1 MRALLIVAA
10 VVGCAVAVALAVNAV
25 LAGRIEDRAARAL
38 REDVA
43 RQTGSEPED
52 VGVSLEGWLAALR
65 LLTGPAP
72 DATATIRGIAI
83 PQTNGSLTR
92 LRMTLDD
99 VDADV
104 GQALS
109 GEEERSLPFS
119 AASGRFSAVL
129 SEEDLNATIAR
140 SDLYQRLELRDG
152 AVVATVG
159 GAVAEGEVT
168 FTAELG
174 GEPGD
179 GSPVLVLRPAPTDSN
194 ARRLGPLLANS
205 TLTVPLVLPDALV
218 LERVRAEDGRIVGEG
233 RVDTEALTEES

>member
-10 VVGCAVAVALAVNAV
+10 VVGCAVAVAFAVNAV
-25 LAGRIEDRAARAL
+25 LTGRVEDQAAQAL
-38 REDVA
+38 REDVT
-43 RQTGSEPED
+43 RRTGSEPED
-52 VGVSLEGWLAALR
+52 VRVSLEGWLAAFR
-65 LLTGPAP
+65 LQTGPPP

-99 VDADV
+99 VNADG
-104 GQALS
+104 GQA
-109 GEEERSLPFS
+109 GGGERSLPFS

-129 SEEDLNATIAR
+129 DEEDLNATIAR
-140 SDLYQRLELRDG
+140 SDLFQRLELRDG
-152 AVVATVG
+152 EVVATD
-159 GAVAEGEVT
+159 GAAAAEGEVT

-179 GSPVLVLRPAPTDSN
+179 GSAVLVLRPAPTESN

-205 TLTVPLVLPDALV
+205 TLTVPLALPDALV

-233 RVDTEALTEES
+233 RVDTEALTREP